1 MYVLREEARCS
12 SSYLPSR
19 LCQQSCACVRFLPTA
34 RRREWVHLAIDSWQ
48 IHYLPSVT
56 RFHAPRKGTCWTRH
70 HELQTDVWVTWPFPT
85 ASCDPTAVTW
95 PCQHCQ
101 VALMSVIPPLPF
113 TPAELSGIESP
124 NVWEW
129 ERERNKNKQINLHKL
144 AGQPLPVSWPYPWQ
158 VRVLSSL
165 CRVMLSSDM

>member
-70 HELQTDVWVTWPFPT
+70 HELQTDVWVTWPCQQRHVILLL
-85 ASCDPTAVTW
+85 SCDPVSTVRW
-95 PCQHCQ
+95 PWCQ
-101 VALMSVIPPLPF
+101 SYLPF
-113 TPAELSGIESP
+113 PSHLLNYQGSNRQTCES
-124 NVWEW
+124 